1 MYYLMITVSAFLFSL
16 QFMFNNGY
24 SKEYVRGWD
33 SSLKFSF
40 YSSIT
45 GLVALL
51 FINKFQ
57 MDVSLF
63 SLIVA
68 FVYGAVCIALSYSS
82 IKAFQ
87 YANLSVYSVFSM
99 IGGMLLPFVYGIMCG
114 EEFKSVRLICCVLIV
129 ISVAMSV
136 KKGEQA
142 KRAIKYYIAVFILNG
157 MVGVISEFHQMNTGL
172 CVDSASFMI
181 LTKITT
187 IFISAILLFKER
199 KTTFMITKKAFLYSA
214 MYSVVNS
221 IGNLILL
228 LALIHLPA
236 SVQYPIVTG
245 GVIIFATIIDIIR
258 KEKPTKKEIIAACV
272 AFLSAALM
280 AL

>member
-1 MYYLMITVSAFLFSL
+1 MYYLMITIAALLFSL

-24 SKEYVRGWD
+24 SKECDRGWD

-40 YSSIT
+40 YSSVT
-45 GLVALL
+45 GLLALL
-51 FINKFQ
+51 FINKFK
-57 MDVSLF
+57 MDISMF
-63 SLIVA
+63 SVIMA
-68 FVYGAVCIALSYSS
+68 FVYGAVCVTSSYSS
-82 IKAFQ
+82 IKAFK

-114 EEFKSVRLICCVLIV
+114 EEFKAVRLICCVLIV
-129 ISVAMSV
+129 ISVLMSV

-142 KRAIKYYIAVFILNG
+142 KRAIKYYIAVFVLNG
-157 MVGVISEFHQMNTGL
+157 MVGVISKFHQMNTGL

-181 LTKITT
+181 LTKIAT
-187 IFISAILLFKER
+187 IFISVLLLFKGR
-199 KTTFMITKKAFLYSA
+199 KTTFLISKKAFAYSA

-221 IGNLILL
+221 IGNLMLL
-228 LALIHLPA
+228 IALIHLPA

-258 KEKPTKKEIIAACV
+258 KEKLTKKEIAAACV

>member
-1 MYYLMITVSAFLFSL
+1 MYYLMITISALLFSL

-24 SKEYVRGWD
+24 SKESVRGWD

-57 MDVSLF
+57 MNVSLF
-63 SLIVA
+63 SVIVA

-99 IGGMLLPFVYGIMCG
+99 IGGMLLPFIYGIMCG
-114 EEFKSVRLICCVLIV
+114 EEFKTARLICCVLIV

-136 KKGEQA
+136 KKGEQG
-142 KRAIKYYIAVFILNG
+142 KKAIKYYVEVFILNG
-157 MVGVISEFHQMNTGL
+157 MVGVISKFHQMNTGI
-172 CVDSASFMI
+172 CVDSGSFMI
-181 LTKITT
+181 LTKIAT
-187 IFISAILLFKER
+187 ILISAILLLVMC
-199 KTTFMITKKAFLYSA
+199 KTTFLITKKAFAYSA

-221 IGNLILL
+221 IGNLMLL
-228 LALIHLPA
+228 IALIHLPA

-258 KEKPTKKEIIAACV
+258 KEKLTKKEIISACV
-272 AFLSAALM
+272 AFLSATLM